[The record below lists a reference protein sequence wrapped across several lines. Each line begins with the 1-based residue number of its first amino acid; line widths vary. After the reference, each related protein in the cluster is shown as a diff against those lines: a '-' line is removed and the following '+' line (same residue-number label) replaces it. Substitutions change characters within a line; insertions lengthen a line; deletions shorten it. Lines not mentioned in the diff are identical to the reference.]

1 MNLADRSLPRPARR
15 GAIICSI
22 VCSIICSI
30 VCTRTLRAQ
39 DLPWSERMANS
50 AMQRWPDGRGVPPD
64 AALTL
69 DIKMSMLLQGIEA
82 VRHNTASGDDL
93 KYIQGAV
100 DPFIPADGS
109 TIRSYDLGKYGVDD
123 VLFGRQ
129 LLLLYAATHDSRY
142 LRAARIL
149 RLQLALQPRTP
160 EGGFWHGANY
170 PQQMGLDN
178 LYMIEPFYAEYA
190 HTFHEPA
197 DFADITKQFVLTEA
211 HLRDPKTG
219 LLYPMWDEARD
230 EPWAD
235 KTTGDS
241 PVLWSRAM
249 GWCMM
254 ALVDT
259 IPYYEPG
266 DPGRAKL
273 LAILNRLAAAIVRYQ
288 DPASGLWYQVTDRPK
303 APGNY
308 LESSAACM
316 FAYALAKA
324 VREGYL
330 PAHYFA
336 SASRAYQGI
345 LKQFIT
351 VDADGSVNLT
361 GTVSGVGL
369 TPELTR
375 ENSYAYY
382 VSTPVIS
389 NDPKTVG
396 EFIMASV
403 EIETAAH
410 LQRRTVHRKPAQS
423 PGTGN

>member
-1 MNLADRSLPRPARR
+1 MYLADRSLPRTAQRVV
-15 GAIICSI
+15 IFCSI
-22 VCSIICSI
+22 VCSIVCSI
-30 VCTRTLRAQ
+30 LCSRTLRAQ

-50 AMQRWPDGRGVPPD
+50 AMQRWPDGRGAPPD
-64 AALTL
+64 AAWTL
-69 DIKMSMLLQGIEA
+69 DIKMSMLLQGVEA
-82 VRHNTASGDDL
+82 VWHNTANDDEF
-93 KYIQGAV
+93 KYIKDSV
-100 DPFIPADGS
+100 DQFISADGS
-109 TIRSYDLGKYGVDD
+109 SIRSYDVQKYSVDD
-123 VLFGRQ
+123 ILFGRQ

-142 LRAARIL
+142 QRAATLL
-149 RLQLALQPRTP
+149 RHQLALQPRTP

-178 LYMIEPFYAEYA
+178 LYMLEPFYAEYA

-230 EPWAD
+230 QPWAD

-259 IPYYEPG
+259 IPYYAPS

-273 LAILNRLAAAIVRYQ
+273 LAILNRLAAAIVHYQ
-288 DPASGLWYQVTDRPK
+288 DPASGVWYQVTDRPK

-324 VREGYL
+324 VRKGYL
-330 PAHYFA
+330 PAHYFDN
-336 SASRAYQGI
+336 ASRAYQGI
-345 LKQFIT
+345 LKQFIN
-351 VDADGSVNLT
+351 VGADGSVNLT
-361 GTVSGVGL
+361 GAVSGVGL
-369 TPELTR
+369 TPDRTR

-396 EFIMASV
+396 AFIMASV

-410 LQRRTVHRKPAQS
+410 SAQRTVHGKPAQS